1 MTAATT
7 FEKTVLGGL
16 WRMKGRPAA
25 ADDATETVNDIHSQ
39 LNATRVAAVR
49 RPRSFED
56 VRRIVREA
64 RDAGLPIA
72 VSGGRHAMG
81 GQQFAEG
88 AILVDMRDLR
98 WIGPFDSERGLLE
111 VAAGIQWPALLD
123 ALDAMQDDGDEAW
136 TIAQKQTGA
145 DRLTIG
151 GALAA
156 NVHGRGLTMRPF
168 IQDVES
174 FLIIDADARLH
185 RYSRAENPRLFR
197 LAIGGYGLFGII
209 VSVTL
214 RLVRRQK
221 LERVVRILDMPE
233 LMQTF
238 AGRIAEGFL
247 YGDFQFA
254 IDDDSPDFLRRG
266 ILSCYKPATFD
277 RPIPA
282 EQRALSEDAWRDLL
296 TLAHVDKAECW
307 ERYSRHYLATH
318 GQLYWSHK
326 HQLSTYMDDYH
337 RELDRNLDA
346 CPGSEMITEVYV
358 PRERLADFMAAAAEL
373 LRAEKGNC
381 VYGTIRL
388 IERDHESFLA
398 WANGDWAC
406 IIFNLHADHD
416 AQSLARSA
424 DLFRG
429 LIDLALAR
437 GGSYYLTYHR
447 YATREQLLAAYPQ
460 FPEFLKL
467 KLAYDPEERFQSE
480 WYRHYKA
487 CFEEDAVATGMPT
500 GDVGDVGR
508 GRFAGP
514 S

>member
-7 FEKTVLGGL
+7 FEKVVLGGL
-16 WRMKGRPAA
+16 MRTKPRHPEAVDPA
-25 ADDATETVNDIHSQ
+25 ETVNDIHSG
-39 LNATRVAAVR
+39 LNETRVAAVR

-56 VRRIVREA
+56 VRRVIREA
-64 RDAGLPIA
+64 REKGLPIA
-72 VSGGRHAMG
+72 ISGGRHAMG

-88 AILVDMRDLR
+88 AILVDMRDLN
-98 WIGPFDSERGLLE
+98 WIGPFDNQRGLLE
-111 VAAGIQWPALLD
+111 VASGIQWPALLD
-123 ALDAMQDDGDEAW
+123 ALDAMQDEGGEAW

-174 FLIIDADARLH
+174 FLLIDAEAELH
-185 RYSRAENPRLFR
+185 RCSRTENPSLFR

-221 LERVVRILDMPE
+221 LERVVRVIETPE
-233 LMQTF
+233 LVEAF
-238 AGRIAEGFL
+238 NGRIAEGFL

-254 IDDDSPDFLRRG
+254 IDNDSPGFLRRG
-266 ILSCYKPATFD
+266 IFACYKPTD
-277 RPIPA
+277 PEREIPA
-282 EQRALSEDAWRDLL
+282 AQRALSEDAWRDLL

-307 ERYSRHYLATH
+307 ERYSKHYLATH

-337 RELDRNLDA
+337 RELDRKLDA
-346 CPGSEMITEVYV
+346 CPGSEMITELYV
-358 PRERLADFMAAAAEL
+358 PRERLADFMDAAARL
-373 LRAEKGNC
+373 LRDKGGDC
-381 VYGTIRL
+381 IYGTIRL
-388 IERDHESFLA
+388 IQRDHESFLA
-398 WANGDWAC
+398 WAKGDFAC

-416 AQSLARSA
+416 AASLAHSA
-424 DLFRG
+424 DLFRA

-447 YATREQLLAAYPQ
+447 HATREQLLAAYPQ
-460 FPEFLKL
+460 FPEFLRL
-467 KLAYDPEERFQSE
+467 KLAYDPGERFQSE

-487 CFEEDAVATGMPT
+487 CFTEYAVSPEMVT
-500 GDVGDVGR
+500 GD
-508 GRFAGP
+508 A

>member
-1 MTAATT
+1 MEPATT
-7 FEKTVLGGL
+7 HTDGEI
-16 WRMKGRPAA
+16 
-25 ADDATETVNDIHSQ
+25 VNDIHSK
-39 LNATRVAAVR
+39 LNQTRVAGVR
-49 RPRSFED
+49 RPRSIED
-56 VRRIVREA
+56 VRSVVREA
-64 RDAGLPIA
+64 RAAGLPIA
-72 VSGGRHAMG
+72 ICGGRHSMG

-88 AILVDMRDLR
+88 AILVDMRDLNS
-98 WIGPFDSERGLLE
+98 IGPFDNRRGLLE

-123 ALDAMQDDGDEAW
+123 ALDAMQDHNDEGW

-151 GALAA
+151 GALSA

-174 FLIIDADARLH
+174 FVLVDADAELR
-185 RYSRAENPRLFR
+185 RCSRTENPELFR

-214 RLVRRQK
+214 RLVRRTK
-221 LERVVRILDMPE
+221 LERIVRIIDMPE
-233 LMQTF
+233 LMAAF
-238 AGRIAEGFL
+238 DSRISEGFM

-254 IDDDSPDFLRRG
+254 IDNDSPDFLRRG
-266 ILSCYKPATFD
+266 IFSCYKPVGPE
-277 RPIPA
+277 REIPA
-282 EQRALSEDAWRDLL
+282 RQAALTEDSWRDLL

-307 ERYSRHYLATH
+307 ERYSKHYLATE

-326 HQLSTYMDDYH
+326 HQLSVYMDDYH
-337 RELDRNLDA
+337 RELEQRLDA

-373 LRAEKGNC
+373 LRARDGNC

-388 IERDHESFLA
+388 IERDGESFLA
-398 WANGDWAC
+398 WATGDWAC

-416 AQSLARSA
+416 DTSLARSA
-424 DLFRG
+424 ELFRA
-429 LIDLALAR
+429 LIDLALER

-447 YATREQLLAAYPQ
+447 YATREQVLAAYPQ
-460 FPEFLKL
+460 LPKFLRLKL
-467 KLAYDPEERFQSE
+467 EHDPEERFQSE
-480 WYRHYKA
+480 WYRFYKA
-487 CFEEDAVATGMPT
+487 VFFADAVAPVIMR
-500 GDVGDVGR
+500 GD
-508 GRFAGP
+508 P

>member
-1 MTAATT
+1 MTAATV
-7 FEKTVLGGL
+7 FEKVVLGGF
-16 WRMKGRPAA
+16 GRAKAQPAA
-25 ADDATETVNDIHSQ
+25 AGDSAETVNDIHSG
-39 LNATRVAAVR
+39 LNQTRVAAVR

-64 RDAGLPIA
+64 RDARLPIA

-88 AILVDMRDLR
+88 AILLDMRDLN
-98 WIGPFDSERGLLE
+98 WIGPFDSRRGLLE
-111 VAAGIQWPALLD
+111 VGAGIQWPALLD
-123 ALDAMQDDGDEAW
+123 ALDAMQDDDAQAW

-174 FLIIDADARLH
+174 FLIVDADAELRWC
-185 RYSRAENPRLFR
+185 SRTENPRLFS

-214 RLVRRQK
+214 RLVRRRK
-221 LERVVRILDMPE
+221 LERVVRVLDVPE
-233 LMQTF
+233 LADAFQDRV
-238 AGRIAEGFL
+238 ADGFL

-254 IDDDSPDFLRRG
+254 IDNASPDFLRRG
-266 ILSCYKPATFD
+266 IFACYRPVGLD
-277 RPIPA
+277 REIPTD
-282 EQRALSEDAWRDLL
+282 QRALSEDAWRDLL
-296 TLAHVDKAECW
+296 TLAHVNKAECW
-307 ERYSRHYLATH
+307 ERYSKHYLATH

-337 RELDRNLDA
+337 REMDRKLDA

-358 PRERLADFMAAAAEL
+358 PRERLADFMGAAAEL
-373 LRAEKGNC
+373 LRAREANC
-381 VYGTIRL
+381 VYGTVRL
-388 IERDHESFLA
+388 IERDRESFLA
-398 WANGDWAC
+398 WAKEDCAC
-406 IIFNLHADHD
+406 VIFNLHADHD
-416 AQSLARSA
+416 AESLDRSA
-424 DLFRG
+424 DVFRA

-447 YATREQLLAAYPQ
+447 YAAREQLLAAYPQ
-460 FPEFLKL
+460 FPEFLRL

-480 WYRHYKA
+480 WYRHYRA
-487 CFEEDAVATGMPT
+487 WFSGAATATGMSP
-500 GDVGDVGR
+500 GDPG
-508 GRFAGP
+508 
-514 S
+514 